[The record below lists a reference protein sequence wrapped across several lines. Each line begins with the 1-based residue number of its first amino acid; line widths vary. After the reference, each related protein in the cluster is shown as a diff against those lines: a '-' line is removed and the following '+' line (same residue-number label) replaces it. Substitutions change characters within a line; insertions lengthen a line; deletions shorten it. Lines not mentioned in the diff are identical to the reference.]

1 MKLARLAVLLMAVSG
16 SLAAE
21 DVKLVGTITK
31 IVKSNSSSPVTMK
44 TTRRAVVI
52 PKPQIKKITLLKVK
66 LSERARQKLVH
77 KVQNA
82 LADTKQL
89 VPSAEEPI
97 AANYPMQ
104 IQLGMNNVP
113 VLNQGVHGTCTMFAC
128 TAAIDAALN
137 KGDYISQ
144 LCQLQLGSYLEKSGY
159 AISGWEGAF
168 GRTVMSQ
175 IEIFGI
181 VSKEQQAAH
190 SCAGMLEYPLYEN
203 APAEST
209 MNVEDFH
216 QISERL
222 DEKNIVWSPIL
233 DVYQAFTDRTDS
245 RKTLNDVKASLR
257 AGDRLV
263 LGVLLVDLDIGT
275 IGAVGTHKAA
285 QDSWVLTP
293 EIALD
298 ILLNPSFA
306 GHQMVITGY
315 DDNAV
320 AVDNRGHEHHGLLT
334 LRNSW
339 GDKIG
344 DQGDFYMSYDYFK
357 LLVAEVLRIRS
368 ASL

>member
-1 MKLARLAVLLMAVSG
+1 MAY
-16 SLAAE
+16 
-21 DVKLVGTITK
+21 
-31 IVKSNSSSPVTMK
+31 
-44 TTRRAVVI
+44 
-52 PKPQIKKITLLKVK
+52 
-66 LSERARQKLVH
+66 
-77 KVQNA
+77 
-82 LADTKQL
+82 TKQL
-89 VPSAEEPI
+89 THVGEEPI
-97 AANYPMQ
+97 AGNYPMQ
-104 IQLGMNNVP
+104 VQLGMNNVP
-113 VLNQGVHGTCTMFAC
+113 VLNQGAHGTCTIFAC
-128 TAAIDAALN
+128 TAAVDAALN
-137 KGDYISQ
+137 KGDYVSQ

-159 AISGWEGAF
+159 ATSGWEGAW
-168 GRTVMSQ
+168 GREILSQ
-175 IEIFGI
+175 MELFGI
-181 VSKEQQAAH
+181 VSKEQQTAH
-190 SCAGMLEYPLYEN
+190 SCAGMLEYPLNEN
-203 APAEST
+203 APAESV

-222 DEKNIVWSPIL
+222 DNKQLVWSTIL
-233 DVYQAFTDRTDS
+233 DVYQSFTERTDG
-245 RKTLNDVKASLR
+245 RKTLYDVKTSLR

-263 LGVLLVDLDIGT
+263 VGVLLIDLDIGT
-275 IGAVGTHKAA
+275 VGAVGTHKAT

-320 AVDNRGHEHHGLLT
+320 AIDNKGHEHRGLLT

-357 LLVAEVLRIRS
+357 LLATEVLRIRS